1 MKCLLRQEGGCKK
14 KPMSNL
20 KWLHK
25 IPKIF
30 YPVNSQPTQISMEYL
45 PVSQILYFSV
55 YVLRYFGGGENAETD
70 GHTHLATNLV
80 KKWF

>member
-1 MKCLLRQEGGCKK
+1 
-14 KPMSNL
+14 
-20 KWLHK
+20 
-25 IPKIF
+25 
-30 YPVNSQPTQISMEYL
+30 MEYL

-80 KKWF
+80 KK